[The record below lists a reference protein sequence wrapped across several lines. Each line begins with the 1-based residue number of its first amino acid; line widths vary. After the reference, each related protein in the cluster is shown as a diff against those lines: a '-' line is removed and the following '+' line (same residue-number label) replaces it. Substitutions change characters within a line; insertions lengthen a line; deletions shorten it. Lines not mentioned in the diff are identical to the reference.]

1 MGDYLMT
8 ITLDG
13 TNGISA
19 ANVFGRNLIINGS
32 GRVNQRAYVSGTA
45 TSGANQ
51 YTLDRWRVVTSG
63 QNLSFTGDESGRTMT
78 APAGGVEQVVEGRN
92 VVGGDYVLNWTGTAT
107 ATVDGTART
116 KGEVFT
122 LSANTNVTIRLTG
135 GTFTDVQ
142 LEKGTLTTP
151 FEVRSWGQ
159 ELALCM
165 RYFVQYGPYY
175 GHSLAGNCYSAT
187 LALFAVRFV
196 VPMRAGPTVS
206 ISAAS
211 DFRSVT
217 NNSTIVFTGFSTSYP
232 LPDSVR
238 LDFTSS
244 GMVAGQGTLLESVN
258 ANSRISFSAEL

>member
-45 TSGANQ
+45 TTGANQ
-51 YTLDRWRVVTSG
+51 YTLDRWRVVVLG
-63 QNLSFTGDESGRTMT
+63 ENLSFTGDESGRTMT
-78 APAGGVEQVVEGRN
+78 APAGGVEQVVESLN

-107 ATVDGTART
+107 ATVDGVART

-122 LSANTNVTIRLTG
+122 LSANTNVIIRLTG

-142 LEKGTLTTP
+142 LEKGTITTP

-159 ELALCM
+159 ELALCQ
-165 RYFVQYGPYY
+165 RYYDKSYSYAAAPGSTGVDGYFVGRPGVGNPKFFIANAQTMRAAPTVTFYNSVTGATGTWRSAGAVSGEFPVSAYGQ
-175 GHSLAGNCYSAT
+175 SQT
-187 LALFAVRFV
+187 RFAVSLV
-196 VPMRAGPTVS
+196 GS
-206 ISAAS
+206 G
-211 DFRSVT
+211 DE
-217 NNSTIVFTGFSTSYP
+217 FTGFWTA
-232 LPDSVR
+232 D
-238 LDFTSS
+238 
-244 GMVAGQGTLLESVN
+244 
-258 ANSRISFSAEL
+258 AEL